1 MYDTNWEVEFE
12 ILERRYK
19 ELEKICDI
27 KDREIRRLHD
37 VCRELQE
44 EPESTSIT
52 KINDTT
58 IEEYAEKNDADY
70 GRCDTRS
77 TYGNGNIC
85 SGCSPQEDKGKY
97 EFDSLHYLENNED
110 KIIDYVKSEKLDN
123 DFTVK
128 ISCDG
133 DLDEEGLT
141 ELLRDMLDNKVNC
154 TEYVIDI
161 YED

>member
-12 ILERRYK
+12 NLERRYK
-19 ELEKICDI
+19 ELEESCNI

-44 EPESTSIT
+44 EPESASIT
-52 KINDTT
+52 KFND
-58 IEEYAEKNDADY
+58 I
-70 GRCDTRS
+70 
-77 TYGNGNIC
+77 
-85 SGCSPQEDKGKY
+85 
-97 EFDSLHYLENNED
+97 
-110 KIIDYVKSEKLDN
+110 VKSEKLDN
-123 DFTVK
+123 NFAVK

-154 TEYVIDI
+154 TEYVIGVR
-161 YED
+161 ED